1 MRNGKCAFINAS
13 PCLAVD
19 LIMFY
24 KLPWSNASEEKE
36 RLAPLVPLVKYAH
49 SLRFHYGKSQN
60 HIEPERE
67 IEREDQPKKW
77 LGAVAE
83 RYFVL
88 RRETKH
94 RSFTNRYIYFS
105 TVSTIVLH
113 CAVWNAIACAQP
125 NTISNKINRS
135 NFCLSVVLL
144 ASHFLKQRIWEM
156 VDGSFFTPF
165 LWLFVGFASSS
176 SFLFISFCDW
186 NCFAPIAFAGKI
198 SWVVL
203 VCFVFCHICYAV
215 IQIAASFCELHGGA
229 FRIFAYSY
237 EWNRVNIKWISVE
250 RPREE
255 ERDRAFF

>member
-1 MRNGKCAFINAS
+1 MKRLRLMRSRAMRNGKCAFINAS

-135 NFCLSVVLL
+135 NFCLSDVLL

-176 SFLFISFCDW
+176 SFFFSSHFVIGIVLRRLLSPVRSHEWCLCVL
-186 NCFAPIAFAGKI
+186 CFA
-198 SWVVL
+198 
-203 VCFVFCHICYAV
+203 
-215 IQIAASFCELHGGA
+215 
-229 FRIFAYSY
+229 
-237 EWNRVNIKWISVE
+237 ISVMQLFKSLHRFANCTVALSGFLHIHMNGTE
-250 RPREE
+250 WI
-255 ERDRAFF
+255 